1 MQRGRREGPP
11 LGGKPRASMGTG
23 GPAMRSNKTRSTAVS
38 SLKLIALGTL
48 IAVLALASA
57 SQADERL
64 ASRRSFVHQA
74 PYAPAEVLIQLAAD
88 VPDQTVAALARRLRL
103 DRLASV
109 TAGDVTVLRWRI
121 PDRRS
126 VPEVIRSLESER
138 VVLAAQPNY
147 LYGLAALQPAAKPP
161 AAASVSR

>member
-1 MQRGRREGPP
+1 
-11 LGGKPRASMGTG
+11 
-23 GPAMRSNKTRSTAVS
+23 MRSKKTRSTAVS
-38 SLKLIALGTL
+38 SFKLIALGAL

-57 SQADERL
+57 AQAGERL
-64 ASRRSFVHQA
+64 ASRRGFAYPA
-74 PYAPAEVLIQLAAD
+74 PYAPAEVLTQLAAD

-109 TAGDVTVLRWRI
+109 TAGDVTVLRWKI

-126 VPEVIRSLESER
+126 VPEVIRSLEAER

-147 LYGLAALQPAAKPP
+147 LYGLAQAALPTAEKPAAS
-161 AAASVSR
+161 ARISR

>member
-1 MQRGRREGPP
+1 
-11 LGGKPRASMGTG
+11 
-23 GPAMRSNKTRSTAVS
+23 MRSNKTRSTAVS
-38 SLKLIALGTL
+38 SLKLIALGAL
-48 IAVLALASA
+48 IAALALASA
-57 SQADERL
+57 AQAGERL
-64 ASRRSFVHQA
+64 ASRRGFAHQA
-74 PYAPAEVLIQLAAD
+74 PYAPAEVLTQLAAD

-109 TAGDVTVLRWRI
+109 TSGDVTVLRWRI

-126 VPEVIRSLESER
+126 VPEVIRSLEAER

-161 AAASVSR
+161 VAAHLSR

>member
-1 MQRGRREGPP
+1 
-11 LGGKPRASMGTG
+11 
-23 GPAMRSNKTRSTAVS
+23 MRSNMTRSTAVS
-38 SLKLIALGTL
+38 SLKLITLGAL

-57 SQADERL
+57 AQAGERL
-64 ASRRSFVHQA
+64 PSRRALAHQA
-74 PYAPAEVLIQLAAD
+74 AYAPAEVLTQLAAD
-88 VPDQTVAALARRLRL
+88 VPDRTVAALARRLRL

-126 VPEVIRSLESER
+126 VPEVIRSLEAER
-138 VVLAAQPNY
+138 IVVAAQPNY
-147 LYGLAALQPAAKPP
+147 LYGLAALPPAAKPP

>member
-1 MQRGRREGPP
+1 
-11 LGGKPRASMGTG
+11 
-23 GPAMRSNKTRSTAVS
+23 MRSNKTRSTAVS

-57 SQADERL
+57 AQAGERL
-64 ASRRSFVHQA
+64 ASRRSFAHQA
-74 PYAPAEVLIQLAAD
+74 AYAPAEVLTQLAAD

-109 TAGDVTVLRWRI
+109 TSGDVTVLRWKI

-126 VPEVIRSLESER
+126 VPEVIRSLEAESI
-138 VVLAAQPNY
+138 VLAAQPNY
-147 LYGLAALQPAAKPP
+147 LYGLAQAALPPTEKPP
-161 AAASVSR
+161 AAARLSR